1 MRSGYGTS
9 VEMIANFD
17 EVVEL
22 ARMRAPLYVRYS
34 AGPARDAETPS
45 HDVEADVALPGI
57 PVASLTPEP
66 WWTRPDEDWV
76 ARRLCSYLDLL
87 EQDGNGADRRPWLL
101 TGVVVGY
108 GTEHEPLI
116 GAVEPLGWV
125 GPDALESAKE
135 LYRTRFHGVEDPA
148 GHRRESA

>member
-1 MRSGYGTS
+1 MEIITR
-9 VEMIANFD
+9 FD

-22 ARMRAPLYVRYS
+22 ARMRAPVYVRYS
-34 AGPARDAETPS
+34 AGPAHDAEAPS
-45 HDVEADVALPGI
+45 HDVEADVALPG
-57 PVASLTPEP
+57 PPAATLTPEP

-76 ARRLCSYLDLL
+76 ARRLCTYLDPL

-108 GTEHEPLI
+108 GPEHEPLI

-125 GPDALESAKE
+125 GPEVLETAKE
-135 LYRTRFHGVEDPA
+135 LYRSQFHSLGDPTDPKQK
-148 GHRRESA
+148 SA

>member
-1 MRSGYGTS
+1 
-9 VEMIANFD
+9 VEIIAKFE

-22 ARMRAPLYVRYS
+22 ARMGAPLYVRYS
-34 AGPARDAETPS
+34 GGPARDAEAPS

-57 PVASLTPEP
+57 PAASLSPEP

-76 ARRLCSYLDLL
+76 ARRLCTYLDPL

-108 GTEHEPLI
+108 GTDHEPLI
-116 GAVEPLGWV
+116 GAVEPIGWV
-125 GPDALESAKE
+125 GPEVLEEAKE
-135 LYRTRFHGVEDPA
+135 LYRTRFHGVDDPA
-148 GHRRESA
+148 GHRRKSA

>member
-1 MRSGYGTS
+1 M
-9 VEMIANFD
+9 EIIANFD

-34 AGPARDAETPS
+34 AGPARDAQTPS

-57 PVASLTPEP
+57 PAASLTPTQ

-76 ARRLCSYLDLL
+76 ARRLCTYLDPL

-108 GTEHEPLI
+108 GPDHEPLI

-125 GPDALESAKE
+125 GPEVLETAKE
-135 LYRTRFHGVEDPA
+135 LYRTRFHGVDDPS